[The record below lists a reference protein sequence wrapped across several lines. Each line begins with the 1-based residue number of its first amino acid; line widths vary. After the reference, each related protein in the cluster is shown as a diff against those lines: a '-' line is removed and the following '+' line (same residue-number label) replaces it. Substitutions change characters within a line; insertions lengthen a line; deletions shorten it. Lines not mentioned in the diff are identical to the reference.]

1 MMTVEDFVREY
12 GDDDSLELIDGE
24 VCERELNGV
33 AHFCIKNR
41 ISQTFNAAGIGK
53 LSFASFV
60 GASFGLTSRMGVTP
74 DVSIIGNLQPIC
86 RTAPRSLPGIP
97 EIPISPRL
105 YRARMAPPHRN
116 RHPRIPHPSPRS
128 RHPRSRHFHRP
139 RPATAPQRIVVIS
152 VPPHYPVYL
161 VLYFCRERR

>member
-1 MMTVEDFVREY
+1 MTVEDFVREY

-41 ISQTFNAAGIGK
+41 ISQLFNAAGIGK

-86 RTAPRSLPGIP
+86 RTAPTQSAWYSRNPDQSTSIPSTNGAALPKP
-97 EIPISPRL
+97 TPSNSP
-105 YRARMAPPHRN
+105 PFSPVS
-116 RHPRIPHPSPRS
+116 PSP
-128 RHPRSRHFHRP
+128 
-139 RPATAPQRIVVIS
+139 
-152 VPPHYPVYL
+152 
-161 VLYFCRERR
+161 